1 MKKLISICILLVM
14 VSLFSAST
22 MLGRTKL
29 VVKQGMDLETVFAG
43 TNMKYVIREDIDLG
57 GKKVCIG
64 AGSLIAFQ
72 GGSLSNGTVVGN
84 HTKVR
89 ANNYEVFKRG
99 YTRYRAYISNDASQG
114 APPSLVKKYHNCIF
128 IEGTWDNKK
137 CGSNWTGLLND
148 SYEDIMISLKNY
160 IMLHREGIA
169 VQCPRFNA
177 FGYETT
183 YFPNGYSIDFN
194 NSTISYPDC
203 LSIWEDST
211 IPLPDNS
218 KPCNIESGF
227 GLVSLRSDTVISNLS
242 IDGKSTKRQHET
254 IRLGVSCAICI
265 GRSTNVL
272 LKNIRL
278 SNVLGPGVDVNSGAK
293 DITFL
298 NCTFYN
304 IGEHVFYSH
313 QYRGYCRFIGCEFDT
328 WDSERL
334 STYRNGLNYLF
345 KYAPPVNSEDFL
357 DNEAYLFD
365 LSFTNCSFNNP
376 KRITSQGRTL
386 GGFLTGYFPV
396 IVRIENCRFTGV
408 LPPFNP
414 GISSMSYAST
424 RKPYRMIVKNCDGA
438 PYAYAAKSN
447 YNIIAEFYDC
457 KNIPFRTVYA
467 KRYENCYLSLDV
479 YENNDENVSPSFED
493 EFLLPLV
500 VKNCSFSDN
509 GQFSKINHPICHRP
523 VIFDS
528 CVFSSSVSRAGTAY
542 VISIQNE
549 SIPGVSFTSCRFDAP
564 KMSLIGGPGTVET
577 VSISNCSFINS
588 ENQLITPRTKQIE
601 IVNNTFHN
609 TKPKFSVNEKI
620 TKIIVKNNKSIDNSN
635 IDDFI
640 IRKLK

>member
-1 MKKLISICILLVM
+1 MKGIIHIFTLLLM
-14 VSLFSAST
+14 VSLPST
-22 MLGRTKL
+22 SIVFGRTKVL
-29 VVKQGMDLETVFAG
+29 VRPGDDYVKVFA
-43 TNMKYVIREDIDLG
+43 TANAEYIIKNNIDLG
-57 GKKVCIG
+57 GQTVKVG
-64 AGSLIAFQ
+64 AGSVLHFK
-72 GGSLSNGTVVGN
+72 GGSISNGTIYG
-84 HTKVR
+84 
-89 ANNYEVFKRG
+89 ANTRVKAKNYEIFKRG
-99 YTRYRAYISNDASQG
+99 FTRYRACIKAGAKPS
-114 APPSLVKKYHNCIF
+114 APPTLLKEYHDYLF
-128 IEGTWDNKK
+128 VEGTWNNIK
-137 CGSNWTGLLND
+137 CGSNWTGLQNNSD
-148 SYEDIMISLKNY
+148 EDVMPAIRNY
-160 IMLHREGIA
+160 IVLHKAGVKVNVPHIEA
-169 VQCPRFNA
+169 M
-177 FGYETT
+177 GYETT

-194 NSTISYPDC
+194 NSVISYPDDF
-203 LSIWEDST
+203 SIWEDAA
-211 IPLPDNS
+211 IQLPANS
-218 KPCNIESGF
+218 KHCEIESGF
-227 GLVSLRSDTVISNLS
+227 GLFSLSSNTTISNLT
-242 IDGKSTKRQHET
+242 IDGKSEKRQHEA

-265 GRSTNVL
+265 GSSSNVL
-272 LKNIRL
+272 LKNVKVT
-278 SNVLGPGVDVNSGAK
+278 NVLGPGVDVNSGAK
-293 DITFL
+293 DITFQD
-298 NCTFYN
+298 CHFYN

-467 KRYENCYLSLDV
+467 KRYENCYLSLDL

-509 GQFSKINHPICHRP
+509 SQFSKINHPICHRP

-564 KMSLIGGPGTVET
+564 KMSLIGGQGTVET

-588 ENQLITPRTKQIE
+588 ENQLITPKTKQIE
-601 IVNNTFHN
+601 IVNNSFHN

-635 IDDFI
+635 IDVFI